1 MRQTL
6 SLIFHLLHISN
17 KADSLQQQQQNLFHP
32 QQIFVK
38 MVKSCRSL
46 LILLLMISV
55 SLSTARVLPGEF
67 LPVIVSG
74 EITPDTKAVVGC
86 GGEAVEIKTEYS
98 FMPEVFAGKFG
109 SLVLNALPK
118 GGRPASGPSK
128 KSHDVKT

>member
-1 MRQTL
+1 
-6 SLIFHLLHISN
+6 
-17 KADSLQQQQQNLFHP
+17 
-32 QQIFVK
+32 

-46 LILLLMISV
+46 LLILLLISV
-55 SLSTARVLPGEF
+55 SLSTARILPGEF

-86 GGEAVEIKTEYS
+86 GGEAMEIKTEYS
-98 FMPEVFAGKFG
+98 FMPKVFTGKFG

>member
-1 MRQTL
+1 
-6 SLIFHLLHISN
+6 
-17 KADSLQQQQQNLFHP
+17 
-32 QQIFVK
+32 

-46 LILLLMISV
+46 LLILLLISV

-67 LPVIVSG
+67 LPVIVSR